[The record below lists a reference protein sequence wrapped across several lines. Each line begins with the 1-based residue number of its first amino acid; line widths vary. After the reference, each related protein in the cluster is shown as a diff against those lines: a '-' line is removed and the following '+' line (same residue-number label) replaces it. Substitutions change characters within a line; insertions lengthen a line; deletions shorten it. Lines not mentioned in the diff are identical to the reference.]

1 MKRFLS
7 GKYGRQTLRFYPAPF
22 RAPLRAFAALVFPW
36 REEEV
41 LVCEI
46 VGRGL
51 CIPSGRVE
59 ANEDSLVAV
68 QREALEEAGALL
80 EDVQYIGCY
89 QITERNEVRWAD
101 CYTARVVDLV
111 EIQIAEES
119 TGRRF
124 MKLED
129 LPAEYH
135 LWNDLTEQVF
145 RHSLEVL
152 QRAQRLR
159 DAS

>member
-7 GKYGRQTLRFYPAPF
+7 GKYGRQSLRFYPAPF

-59 ANEDSLVAV
+59 AFEDSLVAV

-111 EIQIAEES
+111 DIQIVEES

-129 LPAEYH
+129 LPGEYH
-135 LWNDLTEQVF
+135 LWNELTEQVF

>member
-22 RAPLRAFAALVFPW
+22 RAPLRAFAGLVFPW
-36 REEEV
+36 QGEEV

-46 VGRGL
+46 VGRGW

-59 ANEDSLVAV
+59 ATEDSFVAV
-68 QREALEEAGALL
+68 QREALEEAGAVLD
-80 EDVQYIGCY
+80 EIQYIGCY

-101 CYTARVVDLV
+101 CYTARVADLV

-124 MKLED
+124 MTLDE
-129 LPAEYH
+129 LPEHYH
-135 LWNDLTEQVF
+135 LWNDLTDQVF
-145 RHSLEVL
+145 RHAYEVL
-152 QRAQRLR
+152 MRAQKLR

>member
-1 MKRFLS
+1 M
-7 GKYGRQTLRFYPAPF
+7 
-22 RAPLRAFAALVFPW
+22 
-36 REEEV
+36 

-59 ANEDSLVAV
+59 AMEDSFVAV

-101 CYTARVVDLV
+101 CYTASVVDLV
-111 EIQIAEES
+111 DIQIVEES

-124 MKLED
+124 MKMEE
-129 LPAEYH
+129 LPETYH
-135 LWNDLTEQVF
+135 LWNELTEQVF
-145 RHSLEVL
+145 RHSHEVL
-152 QRAQRLR
+152 TRAKRLR